1 MQKILRIGIVLLGS
15 GVVGVLPAH
24 SDSQPNPKTEILAFE
39 DGFNA
44 ALAHN
49 DVSALQRSLAT
60 DWTIVSGDGQII
72 GRKTFLEVIASG
84 DLKHSAMS
92 SSQPAI
98 RVYGITAVVTARA
111 KSSGSYR
118 GVEFKTDEIATDVLV
133 KRQGHWV
140 CVLTQLTTVVA
151 R

>member
-1 MQKILRIGIVLLGS
+1 MVKIMRIGMALLGS
-15 GVVGVLPAH
+15 GAVGVLPAH
-24 SDSQPNPKTEILAFE
+24 GDSQRDPKTEIVAFE
-39 DGFNA
+39 VGFNA

-49 DVSALQRSLAT
+49 DVPALQRSLAS

-72 GRKTFLEVIASG
+72 SRKSFLEVIASG

-92 SSQPAI
+92 SGEPAI
-98 RVYGITAVVTARA
+98 RFYGSTALVTARA

-118 GVEFKTDEIATDVLV
+118 GAEFQTDEIGTDVLV
-133 KRQGHWV
+133 KRQGQWV
-140 CVLTQLTTVVA
+140 CVLTQLTAVVA